1 MSLRRHPSISAIP
14 KSKGSVLP
22 TPELT
27 PEFLRLERS
36 IRALSTAVHIIQEQY
51 NFHAHDNFDMSMKDK
66 DRSKIFSHL
75 ATLLTTGSPVGR
87 QTIAVTGGS
96 SHRGFY
102 VNATEIIARK
112 GWAERTKGPGLVKL
126 NPVPPS
132 GKTLKQLAED
142 RRPSSKITLAE
153 HAGDVFQALRLVNQ
167 DFYDPTTRT
176 LECFIVRRCHRE
188 IYRRLQSAVEL
199 LNPPLHDVLNKWELS
214 SVEDVHEQWLAI
226 PFPLILIDD
235 FSIPHR
241 PAVQWPG
248 HVELLFNLATFGRWK
263 KFFVSLLR
271 VVINTVTGFH
281 PEQTSSATDV
291 VLALHF
297 LRLFLYFGPARAIL
311 NVPSLKMRLDN
322 LLPRNKLEYTDQ
334 QDKSSINAILRS
346 WSAVV
351 AYDVA
356 VSALTSP
363 HCTVSSILRQ
373 FLPKVHVIETFLAAP
388 MKSMNSIPRIM
399 RARVIPALGLSKYY
413 TGVVE
418 ALISLHLSVTE
429 FPGAIHCEASM
440 MGIAYAFSQGKYGV
454 GDPGVTR
461 GGTAEFLDAF
471 EGHSNTIGIAEQSC
485 RLCHWLSEELSLP
498 NGYFNLHNSHGRIVP
513 WTPPRFGIPLSV
525 LANLEVELLE
535 LLILSTQRWL
545 ENKTRWPQETQ
556 NRSGL
561 M

>member
-1 MSLRRHPSISAIP
+1 MSLRRRPSIPAAP
-14 KSKGSVLP
+14 NSKGSALP

-27 PEFLRLERS
+27 PKFLRLERS
-36 IRALSTAVHIIQEQY
+36 IRALSTAIYIIQQQS
-51 NFHAHDNFDMSMKDK
+51 NFHAHDNLDSCIKDK
-66 DRSKIFSHL
+66 DRSKVFGHL
-75 ATLLTTGSPVGR
+75 ATLLTTGSPLGR
-87 QTIAVTGGS
+87 QTVAVTGGS
-96 SHRGFY
+96 SHLGFY
-102 VNATEIIARK
+102 VNVTEIIARK
-112 GWAERTKGPGLVKL
+112 GWTERSKGPGLVKL
-126 NPVPPS
+126 SPVPPS

-142 RRPSSKITLAE
+142 RRPFSKITLAE

-167 DFYDPTTRT
+167 DFYDPATRT

-188 IYRRLQSAVEL
+188 IYQRLQSAVEL

-214 SVEDVHEQWLAI
+214 SVEGVHEQWLAI
-226 PFPLILIDD
+226 PFPPILIDD

-241 PAVQWPG
+241 PAAQWPG
-248 HVELLFNLATFGRWK
+248 HIELLFNLVTFERWK

-271 VVINTVTGFH
+271 VVIDTVTGLH
-281 PEQTSSATDV
+281 PEHSSSATDA

-297 LRLFLYFGPARAIL
+297 LRLFLYFGPARDIL
-311 NVPSLKMRLDN
+311 TVPSLKMRLEN
-322 LLPRNKLEYTDQ
+322 LLPRHKLECNGQ
-334 QDKSSINAILRS
+334 QDTSSIDTILRS
-346 WSAVV
+346 WRTVV

-373 FLPKVHVIETFLAAP
+373 FLPKVHVIETCLATP
-388 MKSMNSIPRIM
+388 MKSMDSIPRIM
-399 RARVIPALGLSKYY
+399 RTRVIPALKLSKYY

-418 ALISLHLSVTE
+418 TLLSLHLSVNE
-429 FPGAIHCEASM
+429 FPGAVHCEASM
-440 MGIAYAFSQGKYGV
+440 MGIAYAFSQGEYGV

-461 GGTAEFLDAF
+461 SGTAAFLDAF

-485 RLCHWLSEELSLP
+485 RLCYWLSEELSLP
-498 NGYFNLHNSHGRIVP
+498 NGYFTLQSSHGRTVP

-545 ENKTRWPQETQ
+545 EKKTRWPQEIN
-556 NRSGL
+556 NRNGL